1 MTEAHNAVLVRRM
14 VEEIWNRGDL
24 RVADLLFTSDYINHA
39 GLIPDLICGPEA
51 IKISVA
57 LYRSA
62 FPELQIAIDELTAK
76 RDAVVLRWTARGSAT
91 QGSLTGILV
100 SRIADAHKR
109 ITHEYF
115 DLHAPAA
122 VSGASHGNNSE
133 LLGSDQRNPI
143 GFHGLGDDGD
153 LRHGLCAQYLI
164 INAAGAAS

>member
-1 MTEAHNAVLVRRM
+1 MPPTTAGTGEYMTEAHNAVLVRRM

-100 SRIADAHKR
+100 SRIADGQIAESWTEWDR
-109 ITHEYF
+109 AGV
-115 DLHAPAA
+115 LA
-122 VSGASHGNNSE
+122 
-133 LLGSDQRNPI
+133 
-143 GFHGLGDDGD
+143 GLGID
-153 LRHGLCAQYLI
+153 AQNHKVMEHNVVETI
-164 INAAGAAS
+164 SSKGEAQ

>member
-100 SRIADAHKR
+100 SRIADGQIAESWTEWDR
-109 ITHEYF
+109 AGV
-115 DLHAPAA
+115 LA
-122 VSGASHGNNSE
+122 
-133 LLGSDQRNPI
+133 
-143 GFHGLGDDGD
+143 GLGID
-153 LRHGLCAQYLI
+153 AQNHKVMEHNVVETI
-164 INAAGAAS
+164 SSKGEAQ